1 MLKTVL
7 LPNMFVET
15 IINIIFQ
22 DSLMNRKFKRTVFMV
37 FGIERNK
44 NNISMSV
51 LSPNS
56 YLLFDQIN
64 ASLLNKKQINK

>member
-37 FGIERNK
+37 FEIEKNY

-51 LSPNS
+51 LSEQ
-56 YLLFDQIN
+56 LLTV
-64 ASLLNKKQINK
+64 

>member
-15 IINIIFQ
+15 IINTNFQ

-37 FGIERNK
+37 FEIEKNY

-51 LSPNS
+51 LSEQ
-56 YLLFDQIN
+56 LLTV
-64 ASLLNKKQINK
+64 